1 MTLIETLFAIGIMG
15 VVSTAIYQLVT
26 VHHTNY
32 RFQQSMMDLQQT
44 GRIALSTL
52 AREIRWIGYGL
63 LDTEPSDIADH
74 RSCHPWVSTRFLE
87 VVDGHGIRF
96 LSNLHGI
103 HTALAKDALPGDTE
117 LVIPDDPS
125 IQENGLSVSKGEA
138 FERNDTIYIYHPT
151 VLDGRNGVPM
161 AQYLECHKLASKGIS
176 GRIRLALEDPI
187 RRQFPAGSQIHVVN
201 ELYYFLDSDRQRLM
215 RRLDGGTEALVEGVE
230 DVLFREDGNKLFIQL
245 TLKATGLQNKDYKKT
260 VETAVALRNR

>member
-15 VVSTAIYQLVT
+15 VVSTAIYQLLI

-32 RFQQSMMDLQQT
+32 RFQQSMMDHQQT

-52 AREIRWIGYGL
+52 AREVRWIGYGL
-63 LDTEPSDIADH
+63 LDTEPSGLADH
-74 RSCHPWVSTRFLE
+74 HSCHPWVSTRFLE
-87 VVDGHGIRF
+87 VVDGQGIRF

-103 HTALAKDALPGDTE
+103 HTVLTQKALPGDTE

-125 IQENGLSVSKGEA
+125 IQENGLSINRGAA

-151 VLDGRNGVPM
+151 VLGGQDGIPM
-161 AQYLECHKLASKGIS
+161 AQYLECHKLASKGSS

-187 RRQFPAGSQIHVVN
+187 RRHFPAGSQIHVVN
-201 ELYYFLDSDRQRLM
+201 ELYYFLDSDRQRLV
-215 RRLDGGTEALVEGVE
+215 RKLDGGTEVLVEGVE
-230 DVLFREDGNKLFIQL
+230 EVLFRDDGNRLLIQL
-245 TLKATGLQNKDYKKT
+245 TLKATDLQFVNHGKT